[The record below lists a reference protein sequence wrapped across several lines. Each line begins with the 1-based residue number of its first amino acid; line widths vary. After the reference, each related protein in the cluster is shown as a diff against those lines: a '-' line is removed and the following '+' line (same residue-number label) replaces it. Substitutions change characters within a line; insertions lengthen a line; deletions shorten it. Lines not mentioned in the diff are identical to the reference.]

1 VDTRRYVSLG
11 VTGISLLVLIGL
23 WVAGND
29 RRATGPLIVL
39 LILLAIAQRLGRH
52 RHFDPTLATSGLLA
66 VVTGGL
72 ALTVFAKCVH
82 QFFLSDGSDAL
93 AVAGLVLAVV
103 LGSFCGLFVAG
114 AYKLVRLDRSD
125 TAVHEPGT

>member
-11 VTGISLLVLIGL
+11 VTGISLLVLIGF

-29 RRATGPLIVL
+29 RRAAGSMIVL
-39 LILLAIAQRLGRH
+39 LSLLAIAQGVGRH
-52 RHFDPTLATSGLLA
+52 RHFDPWLATAGLLA

-72 ALTVFAKCVH
+72 ALIVIAKCVH
-82 QFFLSDGSDAL
+82 QFFIPDGADAL
-93 AVAGLVLAVV
+93 AVAGLALAVV

-114 AYKLVRLDRSD
+114 AYKLN
-125 TAVHEPGT
+125 